1 LLLALDGVTAGK
13 SHRDI
18 AVDLFGAE
26 AVQAQWDAGSWVRS
40 RVRRRIRKAL
50 DLMNGGYRELLETDK

>member
-1 LLLALDGVTAGK
+1 MLLALDGVTAGK

-18 AVDLFGAE
+18 AVDLFGTE
-26 AVQAQWDAGSWVRS
+26 AVEAEWNAGSWMRS

-50 DLMNGGYRELLETDK
+50 NLMNGGYRELLE

>member
-1 LLLALDGVTAGK
+1 MTAGK

-18 AVDLFGAE
+18 AIDLFGAD
-26 AVQAQWDAGSWVRS
+26 AVKAEWDAGSWMRS

-50 DLMNGGYRELLETDK
+50 YLMNGGYRELLE